1 MKMNKKLLFI
11 ITLLVLFVVDCVIG
25 WAVLT
30 VIGYFIGLP
39 VSGVVVGAAGFLILL
54 LQFLVVIG

>member
-11 ITLLVLFVVDCVIG
+11 LTVLVLFAVDCVIG
-25 WAVLT
+25 WAVLS
-30 VIGYFIGLP
+30 ILGWFIGLP
-39 VSGVVVGAAGFLILL
+39 ISGVVVGATGFLILL

>member
-1 MKMNKKLLFI
+1 MKIDKKLLFI
-11 ITLLVLFVVDCVIG
+11 ITVLVLFAVDCVIG

-30 VIGYFIGLP
+30 VIGYLIGVP
-39 VSGVVVGAAGFLILL
+39 ISGVVVGAAGFLILL